1 MSNDLGNTPTSA
13 RRGRFVTFLILA
25 SLLAGSDAQRAA
37 PMLTV
42 AISTDLPPYVMKKAT
57 DGIVVNIVQHALP
70 DHILHFVQMPWG
82 ELQTAVPSKRADVAA
97 GVQQFND
104 EGVFYSDDF
113 VTFANVAITK
123 KAAGL
128 KIDSVADLANHEV
141 LAWQDAYLV
150 LGPEFKGLFSPDSP
164 QRKNYVEVGDQREQ
178 VRMFWHAKNDI
189 IVIDRNVFS
198 YVSAEL
204 RHSSS
209 EVVFHSLFPPVTNFK
224 AGFKDAALRDVFNQA
239 LGRLCESGGYAK
251 VLKRYQ
257 VELPHTICDH

>member
-1 MSNDLGNTPTSA
+1 
-13 RRGRFVTFLILA
+13 
-25 SLLAGSDAQRAA
+25 
-37 PMLTV
+37 
-42 AISTDLPPYVMKKAT
+42 
-57 DGIVVNIVQHALP
+57 VQYFHS
-70 DHILHFVQMPWG
+70 G
-82 ELQTAVPSKRADVAA
+82 
-97 GVQQFND
+97 
-104 EGVFYSDDF
+104 
-113 VTFANVAITK
+113 
-123 KAAGL
+123 
-128 KIDSVADLANHEV
+128 
-141 LAWQDAYLV
+141 
-150 LGPEFKGLFSPDSP
+150 
-164 QRKNYVEVGDQREQ
+164 
-178 VRMFWHAKNDI
+178 HAKNDI